1 MAILT
6 FDQSESRAR
15 PRRPLSV
22 SAKRRLRKAGLLASA
37 GVLAIPLLL
46 EESLLPL
53 IWRQALS
60 GYMLDLDHGPWA
72 MALAVAAGALAVG
85 GLGFAPRDAIAAP
98 TQSDI
103 ARALDI
109 VARHPNAAAG
119 LVRLGDKS
127 LLFSECGEGFIMYG
141 RQNRAMIALFD
152 PVGPQHL
159 WAPLTRRF
167 MAEARAQGCRP
178 VFYQVSPAF
187 LQIAAETNCKVL
199 KLGEQAVIDL
209 GAFSLAGGRWLNLR
223 RAINR
228 AERDGLTFEMVARE
242 DVPAILPDLE
252 QVSEAWLATQTAGE
266 KGFSLGVFRPDYVT
280 ASPVAVIRLDGKI
293 VAFANIL
300 TQASDGDAFIDLM
313 RHVPGVHRG
322 VMDLLFVR
330 IMESL
335 RDQGLRRLNLG
346 MAPLAGLTPEG
357 KAPLWNRIGAHIFQK
372 GERFYNFRGV
382 REFKNKF
389 NPHWEPRYLAAP
401 GIGFPARALF
411 DVTLLIGGGLKSVL
425 KK

>member
-6 FDQSESRAR
+6 FDQSESRAK
-15 PRRPLSV
+15 PRRPLGV
-22 SAKRRLRKAGLLASA
+22 TAKRRLRKAGLLASA

-53 IWRQALS
+53 IWRQTLS
-60 GYMLDLDHGPWA
+60 TSMLDHGPWA
-72 MALAVAAGALAVG
+72 LGLSVVAGALAVG
-85 GLGFAPRDAIAAP
+85 GFGFARRTAIAKPA
-98 TQSDI
+98 QADI
-103 ARALDI
+103 DRALEI
-109 VARHPNAAAG
+109 VARYPNAAAG

-159 WAPLTRRF
+159 WAHLTRRF
-167 MAEARAQGCRP
+167 MDVAREQGCRA

-187 LQIAAETNCKVL
+187 LPIAVETNCKVL

-209 GAFSLAGGRWLNLR
+209 SNFSLAGGRWLNLR

-228 AERDGLTFEMVARE
+228 AERDGLTFEMVAIE
-242 DVPAILPDLE
+242 QVAAMLPDLE
-252 QVSEAWLATQTAGE
+252 LVSDAWLATQSAGE

-280 ASPVAVIRLDGKI
+280 AGPVAVIRLDGKI

-346 MAPLAGLTPEG
+346 MAPLAGLTQQG
-357 KAPLWNRIGAHIFQK
+357 KAPLWNRIGAQIFQK

-382 REFKNKF
+382 REFKSKF
-389 NPHWEPRYLAAP
+389 NPQWEPRYLVAP
-401 GIGFPARALF
+401 GIGFPAGALF
-411 DVTLLIGGGLKSVL
+411 DVTLLIGGGLKSML